1 MAISTPSSEPPD
13 YALHC
18 FCCSGAAQG
27 AVGAAA
33 INLEFGQ
40 GMTPQTVGGPFVSI
54 LVPAYNAASSI
65 AATLRSALGQS
76 YPAIEVIVV
85 DDGSQDETA
94 QIVQRMADADKRL
107 RLIRQANQGVAS
119 ARNTALAASRG
130 SLIAPLDADDL
141 WYCDKITRQVR
152 RFAEGGDGPIGVVY
166 CWSSEIDAD
175 GRIIVHRRDRDRYE
189 GNVLAALVVTNFID
203 SSSVPLISRA
213 ELEAVG
219 GWDTSL
225 HAQGAQG
232 CEDWQLY
239 IRLAQRCN
247 FALESAFLVGY
258 RQSPGA
264 MSRNVPRMWK
274 SYRLVMAEVRRTC
287 PGVPAK
293 VHRWSK
299 AEFNF
304 YTASLLS
311 DSAPIQH
318 LLFLVRGIMGD
329 PVWLLRS
336 STRRKLRMWISSWRR
351 RKKAVRASG
360 GRTPS
365 VIGLPFDAFVPEP
378 ESEISEG
385 RWIARRRRWLSALG
399 NKGVVRP

>member
-1 MAISTPSSEPPD
+1 
-13 YALHC
+13 
-18 FCCSGAAQG
+18 
-27 AVGAAA
+27 
-33 INLEFGQ
+33 
-40 GMTPQTVGGPFVSI
+40 
-54 LVPAYNAASSI
+54 
-65 AATLRSALGQS
+65 
-76 YPAIEVIVV
+76 
-85 DDGSQDETA
+85 
-94 QIVQRMADADKRL
+94 
-107 RLIRQANQGVAS
+107 
-119 ARNTALAASRG
+119 
-130 SLIAPLDADDL
+130 
-141 WYCDKITRQVR
+141 
-152 RFAEGGDGPIGVVY
+152 VY

-225 HAQGAQG
+225 HAQDAQG

-274 SYRLVMAEVRRTC
+274 SYRLVMAEVRRMC
-287 PGVPAK
+287 PELPAR

-311 DSAPIQH
+311 GSAPVQH
-318 LLFLVRGIMGD
+318 FLFLARGIIGD
-329 PVWLLRS
+329 PVWILRS

-351 RKKAVRASG
+351 RKKAVRALG
-360 GRTPS
+360 GRPPS
-365 VIGLPFDAFVPEP
+365 VIGLSFDAFVPVP

-385 RWIARRRRWLSALG
+385 RWIVRRRRWLSALG
-399 NKGVVRP
+399 NKGEGTTPS